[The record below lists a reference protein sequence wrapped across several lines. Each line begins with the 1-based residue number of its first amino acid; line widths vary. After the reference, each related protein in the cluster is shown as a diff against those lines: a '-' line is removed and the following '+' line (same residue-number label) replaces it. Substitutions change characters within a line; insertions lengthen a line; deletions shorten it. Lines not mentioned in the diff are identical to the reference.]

1 MLPPA
6 GTIASTATTKGPAMS
21 VVPWL
26 DVQPST
32 KSDLPTIAQT
42 MFVLMMRNVVTGGI
56 VYQDPDP
63 ANNQATAAPGCIL
76 ASPSY
81 PTDFSS
87 LPLAPPG
94 NWTPSGRQN
103 YVHNW
108 TRDAAIVAME
118 MCAPGA
124 RITPEELALRMSDYV
139 SFAAICRHNAIPGHF
154 DRACSTVDG
163 HPRDPWS
170 DQSDGPALQTLAILG
185 YYDRLPTAVRATAKS
200 VVEANVGFL
209 LAPRDGAGIP
219 IYQDKTTSPWEEE
232 SGYSFFA
239 RSVQLRCLQELHAHP
254 FDITLPDGVDAAIT
268 WLTDQLPK
276 HWSDPA
282 GCYTTFQPPWGPD
295 PRRDP
300 YDPNIDIVLGALL
313 GAGTPVTE
321 PKLLATAAKLRSAWT
336 EDANVSYPINL
347 ADDHD
352 RGIGPLLGRYPGDKY
367 DGDVNEPDPATGHPW
382 ALCTCAMAELYY
394 SVADAIGPGGQPPN
408 DPLAEPFL
416 DQAHKADPT
425 LDTVTALRAAGDRML
440 EAVIFHSD
448 NLELSEQFDRQSGF
462 QKSVSNLTWSYAAF
476 LSAVRAR

>member
-1 MLPPA
+1 
-6 GTIASTATTKGPAMS
+6 MS

-32 KSDLPTIAQT
+32 KSDLPTIART
-42 MFVLMMRNVVTGGI
+42 MFVLMMRNVVTGGLA
-56 VYQDPDP
+56 YEDPDP

-81 PTDFSS
+81 PTDFSPV
-87 LPLAPPG
+87 PLTPPG

-124 RITPEELALRMSDYV
+124 PIAPEDLAARMTDYV
-139 SFAAICRHNAIPGHF
+139 LFAALCRQNALPGHF

-163 HPRDPWS
+163 YPRDPWS

-185 YYDRLPTAVRATAKS
+185 YYDRLPAGVRAAAKS

-209 LAPRDGAGIP
+209 LTARDDGGAP

-239 RSVQLRCLQELHAHP
+239 RSVQLRCLQELHTHP
-254 FDITLPDGVDAAIT
+254 FDITIPDGIDAAIT

-276 HWSDPA
+276 HWSDAA
-282 GCYTTFQPPWGPD
+282 GCYTTFRPQWEPD
-295 PRRDP
+295 PNRDP

-313 GAGTPVTE
+313 GAGTLVIE
-321 PKLLATAAKLRSAWT
+321 PKLLATAAKLRSVWT
-336 EDANVSYPINL
+336 EDAKFSYPINL
-347 ADDHD
+347 ADDRD
-352 RGIGPLLGRYPGDKY
+352 RKIGPLLGRYPGDKY
-367 DGDVNEPDPATGHPW
+367 DGDINEPDPVVGHPW
-382 ALCTCAMAELYY
+382 AVCTCAVAELYY
-394 SVADAIGPGGQPPN
+394 SVAAAIGPGGQPPN
-408 DPLAEPFL
+408 DPLGAPFL
-416 DQAHKADPT
+416 DQAQKVEPT
-425 LDTVTALRAAGDRML
+425 LDIVSALRAAGDRML
-440 EAVIFHSD
+440 KAVIFHSD